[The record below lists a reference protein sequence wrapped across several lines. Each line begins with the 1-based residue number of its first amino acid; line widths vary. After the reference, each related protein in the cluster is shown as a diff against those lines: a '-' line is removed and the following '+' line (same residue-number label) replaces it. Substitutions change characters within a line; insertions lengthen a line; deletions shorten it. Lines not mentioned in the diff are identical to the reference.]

1 MFFLLFIHYLARV
14 KILIEMEVK
23 KNPKANLE
31 NHNKQF
37 MLLGLAL
44 ALAVIYIGIEW
55 KTFDRTIAD
64 LGSVNAAAEE
74 DIEIP
79 IVERIQEVK
88 PPPPPPPAPEKI
100 EIVEDEAEVEETI
113 LESTETDES
122 EVVEVQE
129 IVEVVEDEEIIDD
142 VPFAIIEE
150 VPVYPGC
157 KGTNAEKKA
166 CMVDEITKHV
176 GRKYNTGLAGDLGL
190 PPGRKKVY
198 VQFKIDKTGNIVDVR
213 ARGPHARL
221 EKEAI
226 RVVEELPKMTPG
238 KQRGRAV
245 GVKYTLPIT
254 LVVE

>member
-1 MFFLLFIHYLARV
+1 
-14 KILIEMEVK
+14 MEVK

-44 ALAVIYIGIEW
+44 ALLVIYIGIEW
-55 KTFDRTIAD
+55 KTFERNIAD
-64 LGSVNAAAEE
+64 LGMASTELEE
-74 DIEIP
+74 EIDIP
-79 IVERIQEVK
+79 ITERIQEVK

-100 EIVEDEAEVEETI
+100 EIVEDEEEIVETV

-122 EVVEVQE
+122 EAVEVEEIEE
-129 IVEVVEDEEIIDD
+129 IVEEEFVEDD
-142 VPFAIIEE
+142 VPFAIIEN

-157 KGTNAEKKA
+157 KGTNEQKKK
-166 CMVDEITKHV
+166 CMVEKITKHV
-176 GRKYNTGLAGDLGL
+176 NKKYNTGLAGDLGL
-190 PPGRKKVY
+190 SPGKKRVY
-198 VQFKIDKTGNIVDVR
+198 VQFKIDKTGKVVDVR
-213 ARGPHARL
+213 ARGPHKRL

-226 RVVEELPKMTPG
+226 RVVDQLPDMTPG
-238 KQRGRAV
+238 KQRGRPV

>member
-1 MFFLLFIHYLARV
+1 
-14 KILIEMEVK
+14 MEHK

-31 NHNKQF
+31 RHNKQF

-44 ALAVIYIGIEW
+44 ALIVIYVGIEW
-55 KTFDRTIAD
+55 KTFERNIAD
-64 LGSVNAAAEE
+64 LGIVDISAEE
-74 DIEIP
+74 EIDIP
-79 IVERIQEVK
+79 ITERIQEIK

-100 EIVEDEAEVEETI
+100 EIVEDEAEIEETI
-113 LESTETDES
+113 LESTETNEN
-122 EVVEVQE
+122 EAVEVEEIIE
-129 IVEVVEDEEIIDD
+129 IVEEEEVIDD
-142 VPFAIIEE
+142 VPFAIIEN

-157 KGTNAEKKA
+157 KGTNEQKKK

-190 PPGRKKVY
+190 TPGKKRVY
-198 VQFKIDKTGNIVDVR
+198 VQFKIDKTGKITNVM

-221 EKEAI
+221 EKEAV
-226 RVVEELPKMTPG
+226 RVVELLPDMTPG
-238 KQRGRAV
+238 KQRGRPV

>member
-1 MFFLLFIHYLARV
+1 
-14 KILIEMEVK
+14 MEHK

-31 NHNKQF
+31 RHNKQF

-44 ALAVIYIGIEW
+44 ALIVIYVGIEW
-55 KTFDRTIAD
+55 KTFERSVAD
-64 LGSVNAAAEE
+64 LGIVDISAEE
-74 DIEIP
+74 EIDIP
-79 IVERIQEVK
+79 ITERIQEVK

-100 EIVEDEAEVEETI
+100 EIVEDEAEIEETI
-113 LESTETDES
+113 LESTETNEN
-122 EVVEVQE
+122 EAVEVEEIIE
-129 IVEVVEDEEIIDD
+129 IVEEEEVIDD
-142 VPFAIIEE
+142 VPFAIIEN

-157 KGTNAEKKA
+157 KGTNEQKKK

-190 PPGRKKVY
+190 TPGKKRVY
-198 VQFKIDKTGNIVDVR
+198 VQFKIDKTGKITNVM

-221 EKEAI
+221 EKEAV
-226 RVVEELPKMTPG
+226 RVVELLPDMTPG
-238 KQRGRAV
+238 KQRGRPV

>member
-1 MFFLLFIHYLARV
+1 
-14 KILIEMEVK
+14 MEVK

-44 ALAVIYIGIEW
+44 ALLVIYIGIEW
-55 KTFDRTIAD
+55 KTFDRNIAD
-64 LGSVNAAAEE
+64 LGMANLTDEE
-74 DIEIP
+74 EIEIP
-79 IVERIQEVK
+79 ITERIQEVK

-100 EIVEDEAEVEETI
+100 EIVEDEEEIEETV

-122 EVVEVQE
+122 EAVEV
-129 IVEVVEDEEIIDD
+129 EEIEEIEEEEEMDD

-157 KGTNAEKKA
+157 KGTNAQKKKCFSA
-166 CMVDEITKHV
+166 NIQKHV
-176 GRKYNTGLAGDLGL
+176 NRKYNTGLAGDLGL
-190 PPGRKKVY
+190 SPGKKRVF
-198 VQFKIDKTGNIVDVR
+198 VMFKIDKTGKIVDVR

-226 RVVEELPKMTPG
+226 RVISLLPKMTPG
-238 KQRGRAV
+238 KQRGRSV

-254 LVVE
+254 LIVE

>member
-1 MFFLLFIHYLARV
+1 
-14 KILIEMEVK
+14 MEAK

-31 NHNKQF
+31 KHNKQF

-44 ALAVIYIGIEW
+44 ALIIIYIGIEW
-55 KTFDRTIAD
+55 KTFERNIGD
-64 LGSVNAAAEE
+64 LGMANTELE
-74 DIEIP
+74 DEIDIP
-79 IVERIQEVK
+79 ITERIQEIK

-100 EIVEDEAEVEETI
+100 EIVEDESEIEETV

-122 EVVEVQE
+122 EAVEVEE
-129 IVEVVEDEEIIDD
+129 IVEIVEEEEIVDD
-142 VPFAIIEE
+142 VPFAIIEN

-157 KGTNAEKKA
+157 KGTNEQKKK
-166 CMVDEITKHV
+166 CMVEKITKHV

-190 PPGRKKVY
+190 SPGKKRVY

-213 ARGPHARL
+213 ARGPHKRL

-226 RVVEELPKMTPG
+226 RVVSLLPKMEPG
-238 KQRGRAV
+238 KQRGRPV

>member
-1 MFFLLFIHYLARV
+1 
-14 KILIEMEVK
+14 MEIK

-44 ALAVIYIGIEW
+44 ALLVVYIGIEW
-55 KTFDRTIAD
+55 KTFERTVAD
-64 LGSVNAAAEE
+64 LGTANMELE
-74 DIEIP
+74 DEIEIP
-79 IVERIQEVK
+79 MTERIQEIK

-100 EIVEDEAEVEETI
+100 EIVKDDEEIEETI

-122 EVVEVQE
+122 EAIE
-129 IVEVVEDEEIIDD
+129 IEEIEEIVEDEEMLDD
-142 VPFAIIEE
+142 VPFAIIEN

-157 KGTNAEKKA
+157 KGTNAQKKK
-166 CMVDEITKHV
+166 CMVAKITKHV
-176 GRKYNTGLAGDLGL
+176 GRKYNTGLAADLGL
-190 PPGRKKVY
+190 SAGKKRVY
-198 VQFKIDKTGNIVDVR
+198 VQFKINKKGDIVDVR
-213 ARGPHARL
+213 ARGPHKRL

-226 RVVEELPKMTPG
+226 RVVKLLPKMQPG

>member
-1 MFFLLFIHYLARV
+1 
-14 KILIEMEVK
+14 MEVK
-23 KNPKANLE
+23 KSPKANLE

-44 ALAVIYIGIEW
+44 ALTVIYIGIEW
-55 KTFDRTIAD
+55 KTFDRTISD
-64 LGSVNAAAEE
+64 LGSVDSAIEE
-74 DIEIP
+74 EIEIP
-79 IVERIQEVK
+79 IIERIQEVK

-100 EIVEDEAEVEETI
+100 EIVEDESDVEETI

-122 EVVEVQE
+122 DVIEVKE
-129 IVEVVEDEEIIDD
+129 IVEVVEDEDIVDD

-150 VPVYPGC
+150 VPTYPGC
-157 KGTNAEKKA
+157 KGTNNEKKE
-166 CMVDEITKHV
+166 CMVAEITKHV
-176 GRKYNTGLAGDLGL
+176 NRKYNTGLAGELGL
-190 PPGRKKVY
+190 PPGKKRVY
-198 VQFKIDKTGNIVDVR
+198 VQFKIDKTGNIVDVV

-226 RVVEELPKMTPG
+226 RVVEQLPKMTPG